1 MSRPIYR
8 DVLQRLIEKL
18 RTLVDFKKKIVKR
31 GLDKA
36 GVQQN
41 IQILISRGG
50 GRGVRG
56 AEGEEGEVG
65 FFFNFALRCNPPKS
79 RTLLKIEMT
88 LKLNK

>member
-50 GRGVRG
+50 G
-56 AEGEEGEVG
+56 VG
-65 FFFNFALRCNPPKS
+65 GSDILNEAQFRKKS
-79 RTLLKIEMT
+79 EIFGPCYCI
-88 LKLNK
+88 

>member
-1 MSRPIYR
+1 MFFIYNFNDNNNSILDIYVHICQMSRPIYR

-50 GRGVRG
+50 EGCRGGGGRGG
-56 AEGEEGEVG
+56 I
-65 FFFNFALRCNPPKS
+65 FL
-79 RTLLKIEMT
+79 
-88 LKLNK
+88 

>member
-8 DVLQRLIEKL
+8 DLLQRLIEKI
-18 RTLVDFKKKIVKR
+18 RTLVNFKKKIVKR

-50 GRGVRG
+50 GRGGEGCRG
-56 AEGEEGEVG
+56 GGG
-65 FFFNFALRCNPPKS
+65 RGGLFL
-79 RTLLKIEMT
+79 
-88 LKLNK
+88 

>member
-1 MSRPIYR
+1 M
-8 DVLQRLIEKL
+8 
-18 RTLVDFKKKIVKR
+18 DFKKKIVKR

-50 GRGVRG
+50 GGGGRG
-56 AEGEEGEVG
+56 AGGEEGEVG
-65 FFFNFALRCNPPKS
+65 FLFNFALRCNPPKS

>member
-1 MSRPIYR
+1 M
-8 DVLQRLIEKL
+8 
-18 RTLVDFKKKIVKR
+18 DFKKKIVKR

-50 GRGVRG
+50 GG
-56 AEGEEGEVG
+56 GEVG

>member
-41 IQILISRGG
+41 IQILISRG
-50 GRGVRG
+50 RG

>member
-8 DVLQRLIEKL
+8 DLLQRLIEKI
-18 RTLVDFKKKIVKR
+18 RTLVNFKKKIAKR

-50 GRGVRG
+50 GGGGRG

>member
-50 GRGVRG
+50 GGGEGCRGGGGRG
-56 AEGEEGEVG
+56 GI
-65 FFFNFALRCNPPKS
+65 FL
-79 RTLLKIEMT
+79 
-88 LKLNK
+88 

>member
-8 DVLQRLIEKL
+8 DLLQRLIEKI
-18 RTLVDFKKKIVKR
+18 RTLVNFKKKIVKR

-50 GRGVRG
+50 GAGG
-56 AEGEEGEVG
+56 GEEGEVG

>member
-50 GRGVRG
+50 GRG

>member
-50 GRGVRG
+50 G
-56 AEGEEGEVG
+56 EEGEVG